1 MVMRRVWLGAPVPVA
16 VNGTSSRSPITH
28 VVTDS
33 KSPVR
38 TSSCTN
44 APPGGVMRSGPVY
57 DFWPVVKSNPVAGSS
72 RTTRNARPVTLTGFP
87 DASWVNGPDWY
98 DTVYPGSAA
107 ADERKSNVMV
117 SLHAAVDTCTAVSN
131 ITSDGVGD
139 VCFTTEPFAGVG
151 QTVFFAVVV
160 VAGRL
165 VVVAVVVVAARVVV
179 VLATVVVVVA
189 TVVVGRDDDFPPPHA
204 AALTT
209 NPASTTQLSLRT
221 RRP

>member
-1 MVMRRVWLGAPVPVA
+1 
-16 VNGTSSRSPITH
+16 
-28 VVTDS
+28 
-33 KSPVR
+33 
-38 TSSCTN
+38 
-44 APPGGVMRSGPVY
+44 
-57 DFWPVVKSNPVAGSS
+57 
-72 RTTRNARPVTLTGFP
+72 
-87 DASWVNGPDWY
+87 VNGPDWY
-98 DTVYPGSAA
+98 DTVYPGPAV

-139 VCFTTEPFAGVG
+139 VCFATEPFTGVG
-151 QTVFFAVVV
+151 QTVLVAVV

-189 TVVVGRDDDFPPPHA
+189 SVVVGRDDDFPPPHA